1 MLNKNFIIFADGGT
15 SAAISDDFERY
26 IDKEMNMNLRQKF
39 IPNQNPTERE
49 LLIGTRGIMIEGAV
63 ASVIYAAATNN
74 IMTGYLGYLGASVA
88 ACASIA
94 LIPQLG
100 CILQFFSPFLFERF
114 RYRKPIIW
122 ILCVIYRFSAAAMFL
137 LPLLLSG
144 AKLQVGTAVALYI
157 VAFASAGIVTPGL
170 QQWTISLVDVSE
182 RGVYMAK
189 KDILAVGV
197 NSIATFLLSRHL
209 DKLMAL
215 GRDSEGY
222 QTVGLVCLV
231 LALLDA
237 VLLLNV
243 CERPVEETA
252 HIQLSD
258 VFLPLKDK
266 SYRPLLLYNILSSVA
281 SGIATPFLIVYQLRV
296 LGLSHTFLASA
307 GIVAAIAGMAG
318 SYLWGRFSD
327 RHTWD
332 WTIHRS
338 AAIGFLCTMS
348 WAFVT
353 PESAFFIAP
362 ILMII
367 TTACNS
373 GTVIANT
380 NLQYSASPATGKTL
394 YLGVT
399 AAIISIAGC
408 LTTACSAS
416 LQSVF
421 EESLGY
427 KSISVLFL
435 LSGVGGLINLF
446 INGRKLP
453 HIK

>member
-1 MLNKNFIIFADGGT
+1 
-15 SAAISDDFERY
+15 
-26 IDKEMNMNLRQKF
+26 MNLRQKF

-49 LLIGTRGIMIEGAV
+49 LLIGARGIMIEGAV
-63 ASVIYAAATNN
+63 ASIIYAVATNN

-114 RYRKPIIW
+114 RYRKPIMW
-122 ILCVIYRFSAAAMFL
+122 ILCVIYRFSVAEMFL

-144 AKLQVGTAVALYI
+144 ANFRVGTAVALYI
-157 VAFASAGIVTPGL
+157 IAFASAGIVTPGL
-170 QQWTISLVDVSE
+170 QQWTISLVDVKE

-197 NSIATFLLSRHL
+197 NSIVTFLLSRHL

-215 GRDSEGY
+215 GNDSQGY

-237 VLLLNV
+237 VLLLNI
-243 CERPVEETA
+243 CERPVEETVGV
-252 HIQLSD
+252 QLSD
-258 VFLPLKDK
+258 VLQPVKDK
-266 SYRPLLLYNILSSVA
+266 SYRPLLLYNIFSSVA
-281 SGIATPFLIVYQLRV
+281 GGIATPFLIVYQLRV

-327 RHTWD
+327 KHMWD

-338 AAIGFLCTMS
+338 ASIGFLCTVS

-353 PESAFFIAP
+353 PESAPFIAP
-362 ILMII
+362 ILMTV

-399 AAIISIAGC
+399 AAIISVAGC

-421 EESLGY
+421 EQSLGY

-435 LSGVGGLINLF
+435 ISGVGGLINLF

>member
-1 MLNKNFIIFADGGT
+1 
-15 SAAISDDFERY
+15 
-26 IDKEMNMNLRQKF
+26 MNLRQKF

-49 LLIGTRGIMIEGAV
+49 LLIGARGIMIEGAV
-63 ASVIYAAATNN
+63 ASIIYAVATNN

-88 ACASIA
+88 VCASIA

-114 RYRKPIIW
+114 RYRKPIMW
-122 ILCVIYRFSAAAMFL
+122 ILCVIYRFSVAAMFL

-144 AKLQVGTAVALYI
+144 ANFRVGTAVALYI
-157 VAFASAGIVTPGL
+157 IAFASAGIVTPGL
-170 QQWTISLVDVSE
+170 QQWTISLVDVKE

-197 NSIATFLLSRHL
+197 NSIVTFLLSRHL

-215 GRDSEGY
+215 GNDSQGY

-237 VLLLNV
+237 VLLLNI
-243 CERPVEETA
+243 CERPVEETVGV
-252 HIQLSD
+252 QLSD
-258 VFLPLKDK
+258 VLQPVKDK
-266 SYRPLLLYNILSSVA
+266 SYRPLLLYNIFSSVA
-281 SGIATPFLIVYQLRV
+281 GGIATPFLIVYQLRV

-327 RHTWD
+327 KHMWD

-338 AAIGFLCTMS
+338 ASIGFLCTVS

-353 PESAFFIAP
+353 PESAPFIAP
-362 ILMII
+362 ILMTV

-399 AAIISIAGC
+399 AAIISVAGC

-421 EESLGY
+421 EQSLGY

-435 LSGVGGLINLF
+435 ISGVGGLINLF

>member
-1 MLNKNFIIFADGGT
+1 
-15 SAAISDDFERY
+15 
-26 IDKEMNMNLRQKF
+26 MNINLRQKF

-63 ASVIYAAATNN
+63 AAIIYAAATNN

-114 RYRKPIIW
+114 RYRKPIMW
-122 ILCVIYRFSAAAMFL
+122 ILCVIYRFSVAAMFL

-144 AKLQVGTAVALYI
+144 ANFRVGTAVALYI
-157 VAFASAGIVTPGL
+157 IAFASAGIVTPGL
-170 QQWTISLVDVSE
+170 QQWTISLVDVKE

-197 NSIATFLLSRHL
+197 NSIVTFLLSRHL

-215 GRDSEGY
+215 GNDSQGY

-237 VLLLNV
+237 VLLLNI
-243 CERPVEETA
+243 CERPVEETVGV
-252 HIQLSD
+252 QLSD
-258 VFLPLKDK
+258 VLQPVKDK
-266 SYRPLLLYNILSSVA
+266 SYRPLLLYNIFSSVA
-281 SGIATPFLIVYQLRV
+281 GGIATPFLIVYQLRV

-327 RHTWD
+327 KHMWD

-338 AAIGFLCTMS
+338 ASIGFLCTVS

-353 PESAFFIAP
+353 PESAPFIAP
-362 ILMII
+362 ILMTV

-399 AAIISIAGC
+399 AAIISVAGC

-421 EESLGY
+421 EQSLGY

-435 LSGVGGLINLF
+435 ISGVGGLINLF

>member
-1 MLNKNFIIFADGGT
+1 
-15 SAAISDDFERY
+15 
-26 IDKEMNMNLRQKF
+26 MNLRQKF

-49 LLIGTRGIMIEGAV
+49 LLIGARGIMIEGAV
-63 ASVIYAAATNN
+63 ASIIYAVATNN

-88 ACASIA
+88 TCASIA

-114 RYRKPIIW
+114 RYRKPIMW
-122 ILCVIYRFSAAAMFL
+122 ILCVIYRFSVAAMFL

-144 AKLQVGTAVALYI
+144 ANFRVGTAVALYI
-157 VAFASAGIVTPGL
+157 IAFASAGIVTPGL
-170 QQWTISLVDVSE
+170 QQWTISLVDVKE

-197 NSIATFLLSRHL
+197 NSIVTFLLSRHL

-215 GRDSEGY
+215 GNDSQGY

-237 VLLLNV
+237 VLLLNI
-243 CERPVEETA
+243 CERPVEETVGV
-252 HIQLSD
+252 QLSD
-258 VFLPLKDK
+258 VLQPVKDK
-266 SYRPLLLYNILSSVA
+266 SYRPLLLYNIFSSVA
-281 SGIATPFLIVYQLRV
+281 GGIATPFLIVYQLRV

-327 RHTWD
+327 KHMWD

-338 AAIGFLCTMS
+338 ASIGFLCTVS

-353 PESAFFIAP
+353 PESAPFIAP
-362 ILMII
+362 ILMTV

-399 AAIISIAGC
+399 AAIISVAGC

-421 EESLGY
+421 EQSLGY

-435 LSGVGGLINLF
+435 ISGVGGLINLF

>member
-1 MLNKNFIIFADGGT
+1 
-15 SAAISDDFERY
+15 
-26 IDKEMNMNLRQKF
+26 MNLRQKF

-49 LLIGTRGIMIEGAV
+49 LLIGARGIMIEGAV
-63 ASVIYAAATNN
+63 ASIIYAVATNN

-114 RYRKPIIW
+114 RYRKPIMW
-122 ILCVIYRFSAAAMFL
+122 ILCVIYRFSVAAMFL

-144 AKLQVGTAVALYI
+144 ANFRVGTAVALYI
-157 VAFASAGIVTPGL
+157 IAFASAGIVTPGL
-170 QQWTISLVDVSE
+170 QQWTISLVDVKE

-197 NSIATFLLSRHL
+197 NSIVTFLLSRHL

-215 GRDSEGY
+215 GNDSQGY

-237 VLLLNV
+237 VLLLNI
-243 CERPVEETA
+243 CERPVEETVGV
-252 HIQLSD
+252 QLSD
-258 VFLPLKDK
+258 VLQPVKDK
-266 SYRPLLLYNILSSVA
+266 SYRPLLLYNIFSSVA
-281 SGIATPFLIVYQLRV
+281 GGIATPFLIVYQLRV

-327 RHTWD
+327 KHMWD

-338 AAIGFLCTMS
+338 ASIGFLCTVS

-353 PESAFFIAP
+353 PESAPFIAP
-362 ILMII
+362 ILMTV
-367 TTACNS
+367 TTASNS

-399 AAIISIAGC
+399 AAIISVAGC

-421 EESLGY
+421 EQSLGY

-435 LSGVGGLINLF
+435 ISGVGGLINLF

>member
-1 MLNKNFIIFADGGT
+1 
-15 SAAISDDFERY
+15 
-26 IDKEMNMNLRQKF
+26 MNVNLRQKF

-63 ASVIYAAATNN
+63 AAIIYAAATNN

-114 RYRKPIIW
+114 HYRKPIMW
-122 ILCVIYRFSAAAMFL
+122 ILCVIYRFSVAAMFL

-144 AKLQVGTAVALYI
+144 AKLRVGTAVALYVI
-157 VAFASAGIVTPGL
+157 AFASAGIVTPGL
-170 QQWTISLVDVSE
+170 QQWTISLVDVKE

-189 KDILAVGV
+189 KDILAVEV
-197 NSIATFLLSRHL
+197 NSIVTFLLSRHL
-209 DKLMAL
+209 DELMAL

-222 QTVGLVCLV
+222 QTVGIVCLA

-237 VLLLNV
+237 VLLLNI
-243 CERPVEETA
+243 CERPVEDA
-252 HIQLSD
+252 VGIKLSD
-258 VFLPLKDK
+258 VFQPLKDR
-266 SYRPLLLYNILSSVA
+266 SYRSLLSYNILSSIA

-318 SYLWGRFSD
+318 SYLWGCFSD
-327 RHTWD
+327 KHTWE
-332 WTIHRS
+332 WTICHSS
-338 AAIGFLCTMS
+338 ALGLFCTVS

-353 PESAFFIAP
+353 PESAPFIAP
-362 ILMII
+362 ILMTI

-380 NLQYSASPATGKTL
+380 NLQYSASPDTGKTL

-399 AAIISIAGC
+399 AAIVSVAGC

-421 EESLGY
+421 EQYLGY
-427 KSISVLFL
+427 KSISILFL
-435 LSGVGGLINLF
+435 LSGLGGFINLF

>member
-1 MLNKNFIIFADGGT
+1 
-15 SAAISDDFERY
+15 
-26 IDKEMNMNLRQKF
+26 MNLRQKF

-49 LLIGTRGIMIEGAV
+49 LLIGARGIMIEGAV
-63 ASVIYAAATNN
+63 ASIIYAAATNN

-114 RYRKPIIW
+114 RYRKLIIW

-137 LPLLLSG
+137 LSLLFSG
-144 AKLQVGTAVALYI
+144 ANLRVGTAVALYV

-170 QQWTISLVDVSE
+170 QQWTISLVDVGE

-197 NSIATFLLSRHL
+197 NSIVTFLLSRHL

-222 QTVGLVCLV
+222 QTVGIVCLV

-243 CERPVEETA
+243 CERPVEETVGV
-252 HIQLSD
+252 QLLD
-258 VFLPLKDK
+258 VLQPVKDK
-266 SYRPLLLYNILSSVA
+266 SYRPLLLYNIFSSVA

-307 GIVAAIAGMAG
+307 GIIAAIAGMAG

-338 AAIGFLCTMS
+338 AAIGFLCTVS

-353 PESAFFIAP
+353 PESARFIAP
-362 ILMII
+362 ILMTI

-399 AAIISIAGC
+399 AAIISVAGC

-421 EESLGY
+421 EQSLGY

-435 LSGVGGLINLF
+435 ISGVGGLINLF

>member
-1 MLNKNFIIFADGGT
+1 MKI
-15 SAAISDDFERY
+15 
-26 IDKEMNMNLRQKF
+26 KLRQKF

-49 LLIGTRGIMIEGAV
+49 LLIGARGIMIEGAV
-63 ASVIYAAATNN
+63 AAIIYAAATNN

-94 LIPQLG
+94 LIPQFG

-144 AKLQVGTAVALYI
+144 ANLRVGTAVALYV
-157 VAFASAGIVTPGL
+157 VAFSSAGIVTPGL
-170 QQWTISLVDVSE
+170 QQWTISLVDVRE
-182 RGVYMAK
+182 RGTYMAK

-197 NSIATFLLSRHL
+197 NSIVTFLLSRHL
-209 DKLMAL
+209 DKLIAL
-215 GRDSEGY
+215 GQDSEGY
-222 QTVGLVCLV
+222 RTVGLVCLV

-243 CERPVEETA
+243 CERPVEETGN
-252 HIQLSD
+252 IQLLD
-258 VFLPLKDK
+258 ILQPLKDT
-266 SYRPLLLYNILSSVA
+266 SYRPLLLYNTLSGVA

-296 LGLSHTFLASA
+296 LGLSHTFLASV
-307 GIVAAIAGMAG
+307 GIVAAISGMAG
-318 SYLWGRFSD
+318 SYLWGWFSD

-338 AAIGFLCTMS
+338 AAIGFLCTVF

-353 PESAFFIAP
+353 PKSAPFIAP
-362 ILMII
+362 ILLSL

-373 GTVIANT
+373 GTAIANT
-380 NLQYSASPATGKTL
+380 NLQYSASPDTGKTL

-399 AAIISIAGC
+399 AAISSVAGC

-421 EESLGY
+421 EQYLGY
-427 KSISVLFL
+427 KSISILFL
-435 LSGVGGLINLF
+435 ISGVGGLINLF

>member
-1 MLNKNFIIFADGGT
+1 
-15 SAAISDDFERY
+15 
-26 IDKEMNMNLRQKF
+26 MNLRQKF

-49 LLIGTRGIMIEGAV
+49 LLIGARGIMIEGAV
-63 ASVIYAAATNN
+63 ASIIYAVATNN

-114 RYRKPIIW
+114 RYRKPIMW
-122 ILCVIYRFSAAAMFL
+122 ILCVIYRFSVAAMFL

-144 AKLQVGTAVALYI
+144 ANFRVGTAVALYI
-157 VAFASAGIVTPGL
+157 IAFASAGIVTPGL
-170 QQWTISLVDVSE
+170 QQWTISLVDVKE

-197 NSIATFLLSRHL
+197 NSIVTFLLSRHL

-215 GRDSEGY
+215 GNDSQGY

-237 VLLLNV
+237 VLLLNI
-243 CERPVEETA
+243 CERPVEETVGV
-252 HIQLSD
+252 QLSD
-258 VFLPLKDK
+258 VLQPVKDK
-266 SYRPLLLYNILSSVA
+266 SYRPLLLYNIFSSVA
-281 SGIATPFLIVYQLRV
+281 GGIATPFLIVYQLRV

-327 RHTWD
+327 KHMWD

-338 AAIGFLCTMS
+338 ASIGFLCTVS

-353 PESAFFIAP
+353 PESAPFIAP
-362 ILMII
+362 ILMTV

-380 NLQYSASPATGKTL
+380 NLQYSASPVTGKTL

-399 AAIISIAGC
+399 AAIISVAGC

-421 EESLGY
+421 EQSLGY

-435 LSGVGGLINLF
+435 ISGVGGLINLF

>member
-1 MLNKNFIIFADGGT
+1 
-15 SAAISDDFERY
+15 
-26 IDKEMNMNLRQKF
+26 MNVKLKQKF

-49 LLIGTRGIMIEGAV
+49 LLIGARGIMVEGAV
-63 ASVIYAAATNN
+63 AAIIYAAATNN

-94 LIPQLG
+94 LIPQIG

-122 ILCVIYRFSAAAMFL
+122 LLCVIYRFSAAAMFL
-137 LPLLLSG
+137 LPLLFSSETIR
-144 AKLQVGTAVALYI
+144 VGTAVALYTI
-157 VAFASAGIVTPGL
+157 AFASAGIVTPGL
-170 QQWTISLVDVSE
+170 QQWTISLVDVEE

-189 KDILAVGV
+189 KDILGVGV
-197 NSIATFLLSRHL
+197 NSIVTFLLSRHL

-215 GRDSEGY
+215 GQDVEGY
-222 QTVGLVCLV
+222 QTVGIVCLL

-243 CERPVEETA
+243 CERPVEKTVS
-252 HIQLSD
+252 IQLSD
-258 VFLPLKDK
+258 MLQPLKDR
-266 SYRPLLLYNILSSVA
+266 SYRPLLLYNILSSVT

-296 LGLSHTFLASA
+296 LGLSHTFLATA
-307 GIVAAIAGMAG
+307 GMIAAVSGMAG

-332 WTIHRS
+332 QTIHRS
-338 AAIGFLCTMS
+338 ATVGFLCTVA

-353 PESAFFIAP
+353 PESARMIAP
-362 ILMII
+362 ILMTI

-408 LTTACSAS
+408 LTTVCSAS

-421 EESLGY
+421 EQYLGY
-427 KSISVLFL
+427 KSISILFL
-435 LSGVGGLINLF
+435 ISGVGGLVNLF

>member
-1 MLNKNFIIFADGGT
+1 
-15 SAAISDDFERY
+15 
-26 IDKEMNMNLRQKF
+26 MNLRQKF

-49 LLIGTRGIMIEGAV
+49 LLIGARGIMIEGAV
-63 ASVIYAAATNN
+63 ASIIYAVATNN

-114 RYRKPIIW
+114 RYRKPIMW
-122 ILCVIYRFSAAAMFL
+122 ILCVIYRFSVAAMFL

-144 AKLQVGTAVALYI
+144 ANFRVGTAVALYI
-157 VAFASAGIVTPGL
+157 IAFASAGIVTPGL
-170 QQWTISLVDVSE
+170 QQWTISLVDVKE

-197 NSIATFLLSRHL
+197 NSIVTFLLSRHL

-215 GRDSEGY
+215 GNDSQGY

-237 VLLLNV
+237 VLLLNI
-243 CERPVEETA
+243 CERPVEETVGV
-252 HIQLSD
+252 QLSD
-258 VFLPLKDK
+258 VLQPVKDK
-266 SYRPLLLYNILSSVA
+266 SYRPLLLYNIFSSVA
-281 SGIATPFLIVYQLRV
+281 GGIATPFLIVYQLRV

-327 RHTWD
+327 KHMWD

-338 AAIGFLCTMS
+338 ASIGFLCTVS
-348 WAFVT
+348 
-353 PESAFFIAP
+353 
-362 ILMII
+362 
-367 TTACNS
+367 
-373 GTVIANT
+373 
-380 NLQYSASPATGKTL
+380 
-394 YLGVT
+394 
-399 AAIISIAGC
+399 
-408 LTTACSAS
+408 
-416 LQSVF
+416 
-421 EESLGY
+421 
-427 KSISVLFL
+427 
-435 LSGVGGLINLF
+435 
-446 INGRKLP
+446 
-453 HIK
+453 

>member
-1 MLNKNFIIFADGGT
+1 
-15 SAAISDDFERY
+15 
-26 IDKEMNMNLRQKF
+26 MNLRQKF

-49 LLIGTRGIMIEGAV
+49 LLIGARGIMIEGAV
-63 ASVIYAAATNN
+63 ASIIYAVATNN

-114 RYRKPIIW
+114 RYRKPIMW
-122 ILCVIYRFSAAAMFL
+122 ILCVIYRFSVAAMFL

-144 AKLQVGTAVALYI
+144 ANFRVGTAVALYI
-157 VAFASAGIVTPGL
+157 IAFASAGIVTPGL
-170 QQWTISLVDVSE
+170 QQWTISLVDVKE

-197 NSIATFLLSRHL
+197 NSIVTFLLSRHL
-209 DKLMAL
+209 DKFMAL
-215 GRDSEGY
+215 GNDSQGY

-237 VLLLNV
+237 VLLLNI
-243 CERPVEETA
+243 CERPVEETVGV
-252 HIQLSD
+252 QLSD
-258 VFLPLKDK
+258 VLQPVKDK
-266 SYRPLLLYNILSSVA
+266 SYRPLLLYNIFSSVA
-281 SGIATPFLIVYQLRV
+281 GGIATPFLIVYQLRV

-327 RHTWD
+327 KHMWD

-338 AAIGFLCTMS
+338 ASIGFLCTVS

-353 PESAFFIAP
+353 PESAPFIAP
-362 ILMII
+362 ILMTV

-399 AAIISIAGC
+399 AAIISVAGC

-421 EESLGY
+421 EQSLGY

-435 LSGVGGLINLF
+435 ISGVGGLINLF

>member
-1 MLNKNFIIFADGGT
+1 
-15 SAAISDDFERY
+15 
-26 IDKEMNMNLRQKF
+26 MNLRQKF

-49 LLIGTRGIMIEGAV
+49 LLIGARGIMIEGAV
-63 ASVIYAAATNN
+63 ASIIYAVATNN

-114 RYRKPIIW
+114 RYRKPVMW
-122 ILCVIYRFSAAAMFL
+122 ILCVIYRFSVAAMFL
-137 LPLLLSG
+137 LPLFLSG
-144 AKLQVGTAVALYI
+144 AKLRVGTAVALYVI
-157 VAFASAGIVTPGL
+157 AFASAGIVTPGL
-170 QQWTISLVDVSE
+170 QQWTISLVDVRE

-197 NSIATFLLSRHL
+197 NSIVTFLLSRHL

-215 GRDSEGY
+215 GNDSQGY
-222 QTVGLVCLV
+222 QTVGIVCLG

-243 CERPVEETA
+243 CERPVEDAAE
-252 HIQLSD
+252 IKLSA
-258 VFLPLKDK
+258 VFQPLKDQN
-266 SYRPLLLYNILSSVA
+266 YRSLLFYNIFSSVA
-281 SGIATPFLIVYQLRV
+281 SGIATPFLVVYQLRV

-318 SYLWGRFSD
+318 SYLWGHFSD

-332 WTIHRS
+332 WTICRS
-338 AAIGFLCTMS
+338 SALGLLCTVS

-353 PESAFFIAP
+353 PESAPFIAP
-362 ILMII
+362 VLMTI

-380 NLQYSASPATGKTL
+380 NLQYSASPTTGKTL

-399 AAIISIAGC
+399 AAIISVAGC

-421 EESLGY
+421 EQYIGY
-427 KSISVLFL
+427 KSISILFL
-435 LSGVGGLINLF
+435 ISGIGGLINLF
-446 INGRKLP
+446 TNGRKLP
-453 HIK
+453 SIK

>member
-1 MLNKNFIIFADGGT
+1 
-15 SAAISDDFERY
+15 
-26 IDKEMNMNLRQKF
+26 MNLRQKF

-49 LLIGTRGIMIEGAV
+49 LLIGARGIMIEGAV
-63 ASVIYAAATNN
+63 ASIIYAGATNN

-114 RYRKPIIW
+114 RYRKPIMW
-122 ILCVIYRFSAAAMFL
+122 ILCVIYRFSVAAMFL

-144 AKLQVGTAVALYI
+144 ANFRVGTAVALYI
-157 VAFASAGIVTPGL
+157 IAFASAGIVTPGL
-170 QQWTISLVDVSE
+170 QQWTISLVDVKE

-197 NSIATFLLSRHL
+197 NSIVTFLLSRHL

-215 GRDSEGY
+215 GNDSQGY

-237 VLLLNV
+237 VLLLNI
-243 CERPVEETA
+243 CERPVEETVGV
-252 HIQLSD
+252 QLSD
-258 VFLPLKDK
+258 VLQPVKDK
-266 SYRPLLLYNILSSVA
+266 SYRPLLLYNIFSSVA
-281 SGIATPFLIVYQLRV
+281 GGIATPFLIVYQLRV

-327 RHTWD
+327 KHMWD

-338 AAIGFLCTMS
+338 ASIGFLCTVS

-353 PESAFFIAP
+353 PESAPFIAP
-362 ILMII
+362 ILMTV

-399 AAIISIAGC
+399 AAIISVAGC

-421 EESLGY
+421 EQSLGY

-435 LSGVGGLINLF
+435 ISGVGGLINLF

>member
-1 MLNKNFIIFADGGT
+1 M
-15 SAAISDDFERY
+15 
-26 IDKEMNMNLRQKF
+26 
-39 IPNQNPTERE
+39 
-49 LLIGTRGIMIEGAV
+49 
-63 ASVIYAAATNN
+63 
-74 IMTGYLGYLGASVA
+74 
-88 ACASIA
+88 
-94 LIPQLG
+94 
-100 CILQFFSPFLFERF
+100 
-114 RYRKPIIW
+114 
-122 ILCVIYRFSAAAMFL
+122 
-137 LPLLLSG
+137 LPLLFSG
-144 AKLQVGTAVALYI
+144 ANLRVGTAVALYV

-170 QQWTISLVDVSE
+170 QQWTISLVDVGE

-197 NSIATFLLSRHL
+197 NSIVTFLLSRHL

-222 QTVGLVCLV
+222 QTVGIVCLV

-243 CERPVEETA
+243 CERPVEETVGV
-252 HIQLSD
+252 QLLD
-258 VFLPLKDK
+258 VLQPVKDK

-307 GIVAAIAGMAG
+307 GIVAAMAGMAG

-338 AAIGFLCTMS
+338 ASIGFLCTLF

-353 PESAFFIAP
+353 PKSAPFIAP
-362 ILMII
+362 VLMTI

-399 AAIISIAGC
+399 AAIISVAGC

-421 EESLGY
+421 EQSLGY

-435 LSGVGGLINLF
+435 ISGVGGLINLF